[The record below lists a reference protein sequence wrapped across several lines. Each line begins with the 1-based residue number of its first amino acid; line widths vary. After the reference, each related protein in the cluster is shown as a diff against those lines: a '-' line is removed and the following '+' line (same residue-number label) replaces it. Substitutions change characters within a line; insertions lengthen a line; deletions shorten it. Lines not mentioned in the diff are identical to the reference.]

1 MAKKRYTKL
10 EEEIIQILDAKEH
23 EPAWRKFS
31 LRRFRPRLPRGR
43 PRLPVSNDRP
53 GKANGL
59 IWLGAT
65 FGLALAAIM
74 VSGYSHALA
83 LILALVCIIV
93 FLSPIVLSRRT
104 DPIYRS
110 SRQWR
115 GRDVEFPPPRDG
127 LSGEIKYRLWQ
138 MRNRDR
144 DRR

>member
-10 EEEIIQILDAKEH
+10 EEEIIQILDEKDH
-23 EPAWRKFS
+23 EPAWRKVS

-43 PRLPVSNDRP
+43 PRLPSSNDQP
-53 GKANGL
+53 GKASGL
-59 IWLGAT
+59 IWLGAS
-65 FGLALAAIM
+65 FGLALAAII
-74 VSGYSHALA
+74 VAGYSHTLA
-83 LILALVCIIV
+83 LVLALVCVIV

-115 GRDVEFPPPRDG
+115 GRDLDFPPPRDG

-144 DRR
+144 R

>member
-10 EEEIIQILDAKEH
+10 EEEIIQILDAKEQ
-23 EPAWRKFS
+23 EPAWRKVS
-31 LRRFRPRLPRGR
+31 LRRFRPRLPRRQPRR
-43 PRLPVSNDRP
+43 PGLDDRP

-65 FGLALAAIM
+65 FGLALIAIM
-74 VSGYSHALA
+74 VASYSHALA
-83 LILALVCIIV
+83 LVLALICILV

-115 GRDVEFPPPRDG
+115 GRDLDFPPPRDG

-138 MRNRDR
+138 IRNRDSG
-144 DRR
+144 RR

>member
-31 LRRFRPRLPRGR
+31 LRRYRPRLPRRRTRIPGT
-43 PRLPVSNDRP
+43 P

-65 FGLALAAIM
+65 FGLALLAIM

-83 LILALVCIIV
+83 LVLALVCILV

-115 GRDVEFPPPRDG
+115 GRDVDFPPPRDG

-138 MRNRDR
+138 MRNRDS